1 MCGDVRWRVGLYG
14 LPVLHVVLLDVLCDV
29 DNLVNINQS
38 VYSFSI

>member
-14 LPVLHVVLLDVLCDV
+14 LSVLHVVLLDVLCDV

-38 VYSFSI
+38 VYSFCI